1 MNAQGLRRLL
11 VHLAVFAL
19 IYGFL
24 LIYFTPSHL
33 LSKTTITGGDTPSH
47 YLTAHYLIHTLLPKY
62 KIIGWMPG
70 NYAGFPMFQFYFPLP
85 FLIMA
90 GLNLLMPLQIAFKL
104 VSVLGIFLLPVC
116 AFGCLRL
123 LGFRFPAPITGAIFT
138 LPFLFMEA
146 NSAWGGNIP
155 STLAGEFAYGIG
167 FALLFVYLGLFY
179 KGVTENKYAIAN
191 GVLLTLVGLC
201 HACTLLFGVFAATF
215 FLFTTDRFLE
225 KTWYYLKVNALA
237 FFLLGGW
244 MIQLLWFMPYT
255 TRFSFVWVI
264 DGISQVFPP
273 ILLPVIALAIAGTG
287 LTLVRRM
294 RNKKAVEEPALKT
307 QSPSSASAKTN
318 PTHAPSPLV
327 FLWFICLLATAF
339 YFMAFKMNVVDIRF
353 IPFIQFSLMLLGA
366 VGIYYLMSRLKAL
379 LILPL
384 FLAVVTVLI
393 VNTQLRSIPS
403 WVEWNY
409 SGFEQ
414 KRVWPAFWALH
425 EKLKGTCQDPRVV
438 YEHDL
443 KHRAAGSVRAFEM
456 LPYFSGRSTLE
467 GLYIQ
472 STITSP
478 FVFYVQSEISEK
490 PSCPLPDYNYS
501 RLNLEKGLQHL
512 KLFNVS
518 QLVVVT
524 DKVRKTLSEWDE
536 VVREADFPPY
546 TIYRL
551 RNNGDRYVSLLDN
564 QPVLLVT
571 RDWQQEAFQWFRKS
585 DLKTFVAFKE
595 QLEPGDKAHFKTII
609 HGKLPDALPVVP
621 VFPKAPHPNLL
632 SGNGQAL
639 SGKDPSLESQDE
651 YKATRQANQG
661 RGVIKEIIRPEEIVI
676 ETENIGLPHLVRV
689 SYHPNWHV
697 EGADRIYLVSP
708 SFMLIY
714 PTQERVRL
722 YFGPS
727 FPNYLGYAL
736 SFLGVLFVIGYPLLG
751 HRFRICG
758 SRLENST
765 KLESQILDRVE
776 GSLPRRLHDLAWKK
790 RLLRATVITMIGTI
804 TAFILVSQQ
813 NDATIMYNKG
823 LAHYTQK
830 DYGTARKI
838 FEKAMKSFPYSPIID
853 QTLFHYAAAYFREEK
868 WQEALE
874 AFEQMASD
882 YPETRKLSEVLYHIG
897 ICKMKLHRPDEA
909 VLMYK
914 RILEEFPDDR
924 WAGFAKDRLKEIR
937 KISPQR
943 RRVRRELK
951 Q

>member
-1 MNAQGLRRLL
+1 MNAQGLKRLL
-11 VHLAVFAL
+11 VHLAVFSL
-19 IYGFL
+19 IYGYL
-24 LIYFTPSHL
+24 LGYFTPSHL

-47 YLTAHYLIHTLLPKY
+47 YLTAHHLIHTLLPKD

-90 GLNLLMPLQIAFKL
+90 GLNLLMPLQVAFKL

-116 AFGCLRL
+116 AFSCLRL

-138 LPFLFMEA
+138 IPFLFMEA

-191 GVLLTLVGLC
+191 GVLLTLIGLS
-201 HACTLLFGVFAATF
+201 HACTLIFGVFAATF

-225 KTWYYLKVNALA
+225 KTWYYFKVNALA
-237 FFLLGGW
+237 LFLLGFW
-244 MIQLLWFMPYT
+244 IVQLLWFIPYT
-255 TRFSFVWVI
+255 TRFSFVWII
-264 DGISQVFPP
+264 DGILQVFPP

-287 LTLVRRM
+287 WTLVQRI
-294 RNKKAVEEPALKT
+294 RNKKTTVEEPVATT
-307 QSPSSASAKTN
+307 QNLYIASAAKN
-318 PTHAPSPLV
+318 PAHAISPV
-327 FLWFICLLATAF
+327 AFLWFICLLATAF

-353 IPFIQFSLMLLGA
+353 IPFMQCSLMLLGA
-366 VGIYYLMSRLKAL
+366 VGIYYLTSRLKAL
-379 LILPL
+379 SLLPL
-384 FLAVVTVLI
+384 FLAVVTVLL
-393 VNTQLRSIPS
+393 VNTQVRSISS
-403 WVEWNY
+403 WIAWNY

-414 KRVWPAFWALH
+414 KIVWPAFWTLH
-425 EKLKGTCQDPRVV
+425 EKLKGTCQDPRVA

-518 QLVVVT
+518 HLVVVT
-524 DKVRKTLSEWDE
+524 DKVRKALSKSAE

-551 RNNGDRYVSLLDN
+551 PDNGDRYVSLLDYE
-564 QPVLLVT
+564 PVLLVT
-571 RDWQQEAFQWFRKS
+571 REWQQEAFQWFRKS

-595 QLEPGDKAHFKTII
+595 QLESGDTDRFNRII
-609 HGKLPDALPVVP
+609 HGKLPDTLPP
-621 VFPKAPHPNLL
+621 LPISYEASHPSLL
-632 SGNGQAL
+632 RRNSPES
-639 SGKDPSLESQDE
+639 SGKGANLGSQDE
-651 YKATRQANQG
+651 YRATGQANQG
-661 RGVIKEIIRPEEIVI
+661 KDLIKEIIRPEEIVI
-676 ETENIGLPHLVRV
+676 ETQNIGLPHLVRI
-689 SYHPNWHV
+689 SYHPNWRV

-708 SFMLIY
+708 SFML
-714 PTQERVRL
+714 
-722 YFGPS
+722 FNPS
-727 FPNYLGYAL
+727 FPNYLGHAL
-736 SFLGVLFVIGYPLLG
+736 SLLGVLLAVGCALLE

-765 KLESQILDRVE
+765 KLESRMLDRVQ
-776 GSLPRRLHDLAWKK
+776 GLLPRRLHDLVWKK
-790 RLLRATVITMIGTI
+790 RLLWAIVITIIGAMTG
-804 TAFILVSQQ
+804 FILLGQQ
-813 NDATIMYNKG
+813 NDATILYNKG
-823 LAHYTQK
+823 LAHYTKK
-830 DYGTARKI
+830 DYQTARKI
-838 FEKAMKSFPYSPIID
+838 FEEAMKLFPYSPIID
-853 QTLFHYAAAYFREEK
+853 QTAFHYAAAYFREEK
-868 WQEALE
+868 WQDALE
-874 AFEQMASD
+874 AFQQMAAD

-897 ICKMKLHRPDEA
+897 ICKMRLHRTDEA
-909 VLMYK
+909 VSAYE
-914 RILEEFPDDR
+914 RVLEEFPDER
-924 WAGFAKDRLKEIR
+924 WAGYAKERLKEIR
-937 KISPQR
+937 KISAQTQR
-943 RRVRRELK
+943 T